1 MKRSVLIYWTLV
13 AGAGVLA
20 GVIIKQLDKQSA
32 IRDNVHDRNAL
43 RLNRTDTGAIE
54 CSKDMNKAALLT
66 HFPDSNTRGFSLPRR
81 PHN

>member
-13 AGAGVLA
+13 AGAGILA
-20 GVIIKQLDKQSA
+20 GVIVKRLEKKDV
-32 IRDNVHDRNAL
+32 IRDNANGRNAL
-43 RLNRTDTGAIE
+43 RLNRTNTGAIE

-66 HFPDSNTRGFSLPRR
+66 HFPDSNSREFSLPRR